1 MELAVLGKMDTITF
15 NGDYLNRE
23 DHREMGAYLLE
34 KYKPNL
40 IYSFDSNGSFSA

>member
-1 MELAVLGKMDTITF
+1 MKPKGLLKEMELAVLGKMDTTF

-23 DHREMGAYLLE
+23 DQGDAYLLE

-40 IYSFDSNGSFSA
+40 MTI

>member
-1 MELAVLGKMDTITF
+1 MKPQRTLKEMESFVLGKMDTIAF

-34 KYKPNL
+34 KYKT
-40 IYSFDSNGSFSA
+40 